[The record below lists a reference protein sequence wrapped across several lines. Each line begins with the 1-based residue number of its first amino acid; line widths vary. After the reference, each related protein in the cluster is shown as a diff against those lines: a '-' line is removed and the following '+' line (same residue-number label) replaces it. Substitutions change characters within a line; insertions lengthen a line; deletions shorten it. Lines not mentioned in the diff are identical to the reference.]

1 MGSQESRAQQI
12 SNVALEVGA
21 LILDA
26 LARIGRRSGSG
37 DSETKDVHRVFAERA
52 SRQLQMIVLNEL
64 NADNVWF
71 GLLAALLS
79 LLQRSFEQNTAVA
92 LSPDETCQLCGYAP
106 DEVRVVDL
114 DVCSHFLQVV
124 HQLLRLNAEEQSG
137 NTNEH
142 YQIGRSMASI
152 VYKFN
157 NIVEWLDDDEY
168 EAIHDLATRIFSPHV
183 NPSASKARAHPPPTT
198 PPPPHK
204 PTTGP
209 NYGTMVPTAQSQPMS
224 LLTKRLRYVSTSRQ
238 GFVSM
243 PYV

>member
-26 LARIGRRSGSG
+26 LARIGRRSTTTG
-37 DSETKDVHRVFAERA
+37 DDDDRGTEKKGVHRVFAERA
-52 SRQLQMIVLNEL
+52 SRQLQMILLNEL

-79 LLQRSFEQNTAVA
+79 LLQRSFEQNAAVT
-92 LSPDETCQLCGYAP
+92 LSPEETCQLCGYAP
-106 DEVRVVDL
+106 EEVRVVDL

-124 HQLLRLNAEEQSG
+124 HQLLRLNAETQNG
-137 NTNEH
+137 AANEH
-142 YQIGRSMASI
+142 YQIARSMVSI

-183 NPSASKARAHPPPTT
+183 KSAASTSRA
-198 PPPPHK
+198 PPPPSHK
-204 PTTGP
+204 PTSRTT
-209 NYGTMVPTAQSQPMS
+209 YGSMDTTTQPTS
-224 LLTKRLRYVSTSRQ
+224 LLVKRQRYVSKSRQ

-243 PYV
+243 PYA